1 MKSSR
6 MLTGALIAGAVA
18 VASMFA
24 AAPASAATLPLGQKI
39 TVVDKYDLQYY
50 DVNPADAVASPV
62 GTGTST
68 DNWITGVD
76 VDDAGLGYAT
86 TTFYYNG
93 GVDLEA
99 APEDE
104 LEDEPAPTSLVPF
117 GYIPDGGYIGKADAN
132 TGTVTDEKLVQIDL
146 PGEDDPYAIECSA
159 IDYSKGVIIA
169 VCYTGGRSEYG
180 AMYIGTVNYA
190 SHPDVA
196 VLTPAF
202 TSPAEEGFLRFSA
215 IAVNPVTGVIYG
227 FTDDDIDA
235 RAFTITLDGAA
246 PVEISDLTDHF
257 VWGADFDRGGQLWLS
272 VSDLPE
278 PASRAANVAILSLA
292 TFDFTSGQPVV
303 VDLFSSA
310 DPYEITQPEAITVWG
325 ALAATGSTVSS
336 TAPAIAAS
344 GILLLGALLAAGA
357 MAMRRRN
364 ADA

>member
-6 MLTGALIAGAVA
+6 ILTGALIAGSVA

-39 TVVDKYDLQYY
+39 TVVDKFDLQYY
-50 DVNPADAVASPV
+50 NVNPADAVATPV

-68 DNWITGVD
+68 STWITGVD

-86 TTFYYNG
+86 TTFYYDG
-93 GVDLEA
+93 RVDLEA

-104 LEDEPAPTSLVPF
+104 LEVNALVPD
-117 GYIPDGGYIGKADAN
+117 GYVPDGGYIGKADAN
-132 TGTVTDEKLVQIDL
+132 TGTVTGEKPVLIDR
-146 PGEDDPYAIECSA
+146 PVGDDFYAIECSA

-169 VCYTGGRSEYG
+169 VCYSGGRSEYG
-180 AMYIGTVNYA
+180 AMFVGTVDYA
-190 SHPDVA
+190 SNPDYA
-196 VLTPAF
+196 VLTPGF
-202 TSPAEEGFLRFSA
+202 TSPAEEGFLPFSA

-227 FTDDDIDA
+227 FTDEYYDA

-246 PVEISDLTDHF
+246 PVEISDLTDYF
-257 VWGADFDRGGQLWLS
+257 VWGADFDRGGQLWIT

-278 PASRAANVAILSLA
+278 PNGRAANVSFVSLA
-292 TFDFTSGQPVV
+292 TFDFATGQPVV
-303 VDLFSSA
+303 VDAFSSA
-310 DPYEITQPEAITVWG
+310 DPLAIEQPEAITVWG
-325 ALAATGSTVSS
+325 ALAATGSTAAGA
-336 TAPAIAAS
+336 APAIAAS

>member
-6 MLTGALIAGAVA
+6 MLTGALVVGSVA

-50 DVNPADAVASPV
+50 NVNPADAVATPV

-68 DNWITGVD
+68 STWITGVD
-76 VDDAGLGYAT
+76 VDDAGVGYAT
-86 TTFYYNG
+86 TTFYYDG
-93 GVDLEA
+93 RVDKEA

-104 LEDEPAPTSLVPF
+104 LEGEPAVTSLVPS

-132 TGTVTDEKLVQIDL
+132 TGTVTEEKPVLIDR
-146 PGEDDPYAIECSA
+146 PVGDDFYAIECSA

-169 VCYTGGRSEYG
+169 VCYSGGRSEYG
-180 AMYIGTVNYA
+180 AMFVGTVDYA
-190 SHPDVA
+190 SNPDYA
-196 VLTPAF
+196 VLTPGF
-202 TSPAEEGFLRFSA
+202 TSPAEEGFLPFSA

-227 FTDDDIDA
+227 FTDEDYDA

-246 PVEISDLTDHF
+246 PVEISDLADYF
-257 VWGADFDRGGQLWLS
+257 VWGADFDRSGQLWVT
-272 VSDLPE
+272 VSNLPE
-278 PASRAANVAILSLA
+278 PAGRAENVSFLSLA
-292 TFDFTSGQPVV
+292 TFDFAAGQPVV

-310 DPYEITQPEAITVWG
+310 DPNEITQPEAITVWG
-325 ALAATGSTVSS
+325 ALAATGSTVSG

-364 ADA
+364 AVA